1 MLRSVFP
8 QDILAELSRLQREAT
23 EAGAP
28 DDPMASAMD
37 MAEQPIADPLAAAL
51 PAMTHRTTTAPGAAM
66 LHSPALALAPGIR
79 DSRGARFPALNLR
92 TSPMAIEIEAFMP
105 GLSIDDLR
113 LSLEGD
119 VLVLTGER
127 ESQLPDSDDGAT
139 VHASERFSGRFRR
152 VIGLPHD
159 IDAQAIEARYALGV
173 LTITVPRLQPV
184 LARPIAI
191 QDPSR
196 GYGENPQAMVGETL
210 GQADFAATLGP
221 SAGHALADPRITG
234 AGGLQ

>member
-8 QDILAELSRLQREAT
+8 QDILAELGRLQREAA

-28 DDPMASAMD
+28 DDPMAGSLDGPGHPERGYFGPA
-37 MAEQPIADPLAAAL
+37 LAA
-51 PAMTHRTTTAPGAAM
+51 TTAEPAAGGAAM

-79 DSRGARFPALNLR
+79 DNRGARFPALNLR
-92 TSPMAIEIEAFMP
+92 TSPLAIEVEAFMP
-105 GLSIDDLR
+105 GLSIDDLG

-127 ESQLPDSDDGAT
+127 ESQLPESDDGAT

-173 LTITVPRLQPV
+173 LTVTVPRLQPV

-196 GYGENPQAMVGETL
+196 GYGENTQAMMGETL
-210 GQADFAATLGP
+210 GQADFATTLAP
-221 SAGHALADPRITG
+221 SAGHSLADPRIKS

>member
-8 QDILAELSRLQREAT
+8 QDILAELGRLQREAG

-28 DDPMASAMD
+28 DDPMASALEG
-37 MAEQPIADPLAAAL
+37 AEQAGAGRLASAL
-51 PAMTHRTTTAPGAAM
+51 PALPAQPAQPALAALTAGMLTAPGAAM

-92 TSPMAIEIEAFMP
+92 TSPVAIEIEAFMP
-105 GLSIDDLR
+105 GLSIDEVR

-119 VLVLTGER
+119 VMVLTGER
-127 ESQLPDSDDGAT
+127 ESQLPESDDGAT
-139 VHASERFSGRFRR
+139 VHAAERFSGRFRR

-159 IDAQAIEARYALGV
+159 IDTQAIEARYALGV

-184 LARPIAI
+184 MARPITI

-196 GYGENPQAMVGETL
+196 DDL
-210 GQADFAATLGP
+210 
-221 SAGHALADPRITG
+221 TG
-234 AGGLQ
+234 RQ

>member
-8 QDILAELSRLQREAT
+8 QDILAELGRLQREAG

-28 DDPMASAMD
+28 DDPMASALEG
-37 MAEQPIADPLAAAL
+37 AEQAGAGRLASAL
-51 PAMTHRTTTAPGAAM
+51 PAQPALDALTAGTPTAPGAAM

-79 DSRGARFPALNLR
+79 DSRGVRFPALNLR
-92 TSPMAIEIEAFMP
+92 TSPVAIEIEAFMP
-105 GLSIDDLR
+105 GLSIDEVR

-127 ESQLPDSDDGAT
+127 ESQLPESDDGAT
-139 VHASERFSGRFRR
+139 VHAAERFSGRFRR

-159 IDAQAIEARYALGV
+159 IDTQGIEARYALGV

-184 LARPIAI
+184 MARPITI

-196 GYGENPQAMVGETL
+196 DDL
-210 GQADFAATLGP
+210 
-221 SAGHALADPRITG
+221 TG
-234 AGGLQ
+234 RQ

>member
-8 QDILAELSRLQREAT
+8 QDILAELGQLQREAG

-28 DDPMASAMD
+28 DDPMASALEG
-37 MAEQPIADPLAAAL
+37 AEQAGAGRLASAL
-51 PAMTHRTTTAPGAAM
+51 PAQPALAALTAGMLTAPGAAM

-92 TSPMAIEIEAFMP
+92 TSPVAIEIEAFMP
-105 GLSIDDLR
+105 GLSIDEVR

-119 VLVLTGER
+119 VMVLTGER
-127 ESQLPDSDDGAT
+127 ESQLPESDDGAT
-139 VHASERFSGRFRR
+139 VHAAERFSGRFRR

-159 IDAQAIEARYALGV
+159 IDTQAIEARYALGV

-184 LARPIAI
+184 MARPITI

-196 GYGENPQAMVGETL
+196 DDL
-210 GQADFAATLGP
+210 
-221 SAGHALADPRITG
+221 TG
-234 AGGLQ
+234 RQ

>member
-8 QDILAELSRLQREAT
+8 QDILAELGRLHRESAEAG

-28 DDPMASAMD
+28 DDP
-37 MAEQPIADPLAAAL
+37 IAGTL
-51 PAMTHRTTTAPGAAM
+51 PAMAPMVAGVAPAGLVGVPGAVGTPLM
-66 LHSPALALAPGIR
+66 PAQGIR
-79 DSRGARFPALNLR
+79 DTRGTRFPALNLR
-92 TSPMAIEIEAFMP
+92 TSPLSIEIEAFLP
-105 GLSIDDLR
+105 GMSVDDLR
-113 LSLEGD
+113 LSIEGD

-127 ESQLPDSDDGAT
+127 ESQLPEADDGAT
-139 VHASERFSGRFRR
+139 VHAAERFSGRFRR

-184 LARPIAI
+184 QARPIAI
-191 QDPSR
+191 QDP
-196 GYGENPQAMVGETL
+196 
-210 GQADFAATLGP
+210 
-221 SAGHALADPRITG
+221 

>member
-28 DDPMASAMD
+28 DDPMASALHGPGPVGVVPFASALSAAS
-37 MAEQPIADPLAAAL
+37 AEPASSAAS
-51 PAMTHRTTTAPGAAM
+51 M

-79 DSRGARFPALNLR
+79 DSRGARFPALNLH

-127 ESQLPDSDDGAT
+127 ENQLPDSDDGAT

-184 LARPIAI
+184 LARPVTI

-196 GYGENPQAMVGETL
+196 RYGENTQAIVGETL
-210 GQADFAATLGP
+210 GPADFAATLGP
-221 SAGHALADPRITG
+221 SAGHSLADPRIPG

>member
-8 QDILAELSRLQREAT
+8 QDILAELGRLQPAAAEV
-23 EAGAP
+23 GAP
-28 DDPMASAMD
+28 DDP
-37 MAEQPIADPLAAAL
+37 L
-51 PAMTHRTTTAPGAAM
+51 
-66 LHSPALALAPGIR
+66 PGIR

-105 GLSIDDLR
+105 GLSIDDVR
-113 LSLEGD
+113 LSLEGG
-119 VLVLTGER
+119 VLVLAGER
-127 ESQLPDSDDGAT
+127 ESQLPESDDGAT

-173 LTITVPRLQPV
+173 LTITVPRLQPMM
-184 LARPIAI
+184 ARPIAI

-196 GYGENPQAMVGETL
+196 GYGEDASALL
-210 GQADFAATLGP
+210 GTALG
-221 SAGHALADPRITG
+221 SAGFAPTGVASAGNPLADPRITG